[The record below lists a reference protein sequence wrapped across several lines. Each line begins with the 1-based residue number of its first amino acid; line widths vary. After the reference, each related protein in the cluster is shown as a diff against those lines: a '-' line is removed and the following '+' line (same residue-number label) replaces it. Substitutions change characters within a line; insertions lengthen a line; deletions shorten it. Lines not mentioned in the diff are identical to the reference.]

1 MTAWA
6 IFTSLIYVAL
16 ALWLTRRLRAGLTL
30 QHRHLLLALVPAL
43 LQGWLLHLAIDTGAG
58 QNLGLAP
65 MAGMVSWLIVLLLLL
80 PAEVV
85 AAPLM
90 VIALLVAALC
100 VLLVQFVAPSQLL
113 HLSGQWPSLAHIF
126 SALAAYSLL
135 LVAAFQALLLW
146 YLEQRLR
153 AKQHRVSP
161 FLPPLTLQETFL
173 FRLIALG
180 FILLTLA
187 ILIAAFGLRDL
198 LSTQPLHKTVFVI
211 LSWMVFAVLLLGRWQ
226 RGWRGALAVRW
237 TLFGF
242 ALLALGYAGT
252 RFVLEFILQK
262 V

>member
-6 IFTSLIYVAL
+6 IVTSVLYVAL
-16 ALWLTRRLRAGLTL
+16 ALWLMQRLRTAQVL
-30 QHRHLLLALVPAL
+30 QHRHLLLALIPAL

-85 AAPLM
+85 AAPLL
-90 VIALLVAALC
+90 VIALFIAAIC
-100 VLLVQFVAPSQLL
+100 VQLVQFIPPTHLL
-113 HLSGQWPSLAHIF
+113 PLSGHWSSLAHIF

-135 LVAAFQALLLW
+135 LVAAVQALMLMI
-146 YLEQRLR
+146 LERRLR
-153 AKQHRVSP
+153 AKQHQLSP
-161 FLPPLTLQETFL
+161 FFPPLTLQETFL
-173 FRLIALG
+173 FRLLALG
-180 FILLTLA
+180 FGLLTLS

-198 LSTQPLHKTVFVI
+198 LASQPVHKTVFVI

-237 TLFGF
+237 TLLGF

-252 RFVLEFILQK
+252 RFVLEFILHK